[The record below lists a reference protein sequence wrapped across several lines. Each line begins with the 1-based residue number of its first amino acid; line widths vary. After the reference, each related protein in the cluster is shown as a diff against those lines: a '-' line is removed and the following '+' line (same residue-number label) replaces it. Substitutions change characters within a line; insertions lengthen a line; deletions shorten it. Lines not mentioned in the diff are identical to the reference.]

1 MEGNEGA
8 AQVAEPQVTGGNS
21 AEGAAVPTEDTS
33 AANAQKSFSQE
44 DVDSA
49 VTKAVEEAQKQWKQ
63 EADEAAE
70 LAKLS
75 KEAREKKVFEKNKEK
90 FEMEKAKLERDK
102 LLLETE
108 KQLSGRKLPADFTEM
123 LAGQDADSTLKN
135 IECFES
141 AFSKAVEAAVDE
153 RLKADP
159 PKIFGGGRTQT
170 DPFLSGFEYMK

>member
-8 AQVAEPQVTGGNS
+8 AQVTEPQVTGGNT
-21 AEGAAVPTEDTS
+21 AEGAAVSTEGENGAS
-33 AANAQKSFSQE
+33 AQQGFTQK
-44 DVDSA
+44 DIDSA
-49 VTKAVEEAQKQWKQ
+49 VTKAVAEAQKQWKQ

-75 KEAREKKVFEKNKEK
+75 KEAREKKVFEKEK
-90 FEMEKAKLERDK
+90 KKLEVEKAKIERDK

-108 KQLSGRKLPADFTEM
+108 KQLSGRKLPADFAEM

-135 IECFES
+135 IECFEA

-153 RLKADP
+153 RLKAEP

-170 DPFLSGFEYMK
+170 DPFLSGFDNMK